1 MDKVE
6 EFAAAVERF
15 LALPVE
21 EQRRLIEEAGKKA
34 AEISERFERSL
45 RVDPADLARPMTI

>member
-1 MDKVE
+1 MDRIE
-6 EFAAAVERF
+6 EFAASVERF

-21 EQRRLIEEAGKKA
+21 EQRRLIAEAGKKA

-45 RVDPADLARPMTI
+45 RVDQADLTRPMTI